1 MICASPRRQGTSVVV
16 KNEAFDNFIGVPL
29 QITSLKRTLNAT
41 TTMAET
47 ATPMMPLH
55 PITMETPLQEA
66 IEEQHVDHS
75 IPTPAPI
82 EVFSEGGPTSV
93 AYFSP
98 TKKTGH
104 RHEKRIDE
112 KIDSGHASAGSS
124 DEEEPD
130 VKPKSSKISIPA
142 SKWTPMCHPRVSEV
156 SKEVDGDFLER
167 WGFPAEKAKK
177 KFLAAGFSRVT
188 CLYFPLALDDRI
200 HFACRLLTILFLV
213 DGKFLKI
220 ISLDS

>member
-1 MICASPRRQGTSVVV
+1 
-16 KNEAFDNFIGVPL
+16 
-29 QITSLKRTLNAT
+29 
-41 TTMAET
+41 MAET
-47 ATPMMPLH
+47 AAPMMPLH
-55 PITMETPLQEA
+55 PITMDTPLQEA
-66 IEEQHVDHS
+66 IEGQLVDHS

-82 EVFSEGGPTSV
+82 EVFAEGGPTSV
-93 AYFSP
+93 AYFGQVKETS
-98 TKKTGH
+98 H
-104 RHEKRIDE
+104 HHEKRIDE

-130 VKPKSSKISIPA
+130 VKPKSSRISIPP

-167 WGFPAEKAKK
+167 WCFPTEKAKK

-213 DGKFLKI
+213 DGKLYI
-220 ISLDS
+220 EISLRG